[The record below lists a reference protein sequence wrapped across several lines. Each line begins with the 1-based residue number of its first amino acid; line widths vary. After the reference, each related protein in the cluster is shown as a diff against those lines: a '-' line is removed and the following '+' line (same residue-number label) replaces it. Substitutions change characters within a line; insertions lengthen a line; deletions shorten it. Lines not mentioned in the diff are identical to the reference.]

1 MNNYLHMLFYLLY
14 IFYGIHLLKLP
25 LPKRLFT
32 VYDFNY
38 HEYLLNLS
46 LK

>member
-1 MNNYLHMLFYLLY
+1 MLFYLLY

-32 VYDFNY
+32 VYGFYY
-38 HEYLLNLS
+38 HEYLLYLS

>member
-1 MNNYLHMLFYLLY
+1 MPFYLLY
-14 IFYGIHLLKLP
+14 IFNGIHLLKLP
-25 LPKRLFT
+25 LPNRLFT

-38 HEYLLNLS
+38 HGYLFNLS